1 MNIDYENPWIYR
13 NRPFSSDDIDDFYG
27 FVYNITNLQNQRQYI
42 GRKYFWSHRKP
53 PGKKRRVKKNLTG
66 KNTMGL
72 VRNLKKTLNDWV
84 DKILVELSCHYIK
97 HLAKQTSRKQ
107 DNSSSTE
114 SLPNPLTQEDL
125 PTTIATSS
133 AGTSEK
139 TIMMET
145 EEIVADVRQ
154 WAIDKVQEYNGKGI
168 ERIYDQMALMAEF
181 DEWFDP
187 QEDLEVISLDEISK
201 DQYDDFVDYMK
212 D

>member
-1 MNIDYENPWIYR
+1 
-13 NRPFSSDDIDDFYG
+13 
-27 FVYNITNLQNQRQYI
+27 
-42 GRKYFWSHRKP
+42 
-53 PGKKRRVKKNLTG
+53 
-66 KNTMGL
+66 MGL
-72 VRNLKKTLNDWV
+72 AQNLKRILNDWV
-84 DKILVELSCHYIK
+84 DKTLVALSSAYIK
-97 HLAKQTSRKQ
+97 QLAKQTLKKQ

-125 PTTIATSS
+125 PTTIVTSS

-168 ERIYDQMALMAEF
+168 DRIYDQMAIMAEF

-187 QEDLEVISLDEISK
+187 KEDLEVVSLDEISK
-201 DQYDDFVDYMK
+201 DQYDDFVDYMN
-212 D
+212 DGIERG

>member
-1 MNIDYENPWIYR
+1 
-13 NRPFSSDDIDDFYG
+13 
-27 FVYNITNLQNQRQYI
+27 
-42 GRKYFWSHRKP
+42 
-53 PGKKRRVKKNLTG
+53 
-66 KNTMGL
+66 MGL
-72 VRNLKKTLNDWV
+72 VQNLKRTLNDWV

-97 HLAKQTSRKQ
+97 HLAKQTLKKQ

-168 ERIYDQMALMAEF
+168 DRIYDQMALMAEF

-201 DQYDDFVDYMK
+201 DQYDDFVNHK
-212 D
+212 NQ

>member
-1 MNIDYENPWIYR
+1 
-13 NRPFSSDDIDDFYG
+13 
-27 FVYNITNLQNQRQYI
+27 
-42 GRKYFWSHRKP
+42 
-53 PGKKRRVKKNLTG
+53 
-66 KNTMGL
+66 MGL
-72 VRNLKKTLNDWV
+72 AQNLKRILNDWV
-84 DKILVELSCHYIK
+84 DKTLVALSSAYIK
-97 HLAKQTSRKQ
+97 QLAKQTLKKQ

-125 PTTIATSS
+125 PTTIVTSS

-168 ERIYDQMALMAEF
+168 DRIYDQMAIMAEF

-187 QEDLEVISLDEISK
+187 KEDLEVVSLDEITEE
-201 DQYDDFVDYMK
+201 QYDDFVDYS
-212 D
+212 DGIERA

>member
-1 MNIDYENPWIYR
+1 
-13 NRPFSSDDIDDFYG
+13 
-27 FVYNITNLQNQRQYI
+27 
-42 GRKYFWSHRKP
+42 
-53 PGKKRRVKKNLTG
+53 
-66 KNTMGL
+66 MGL

-97 HLAKQTSRKQ
+97 HLAKQTLKKP

-125 PTTIATSS
+125 HTTIATSS

-139 TIMMET
+139 TTMMET

-187 QEDLEVISLDEISK
+187 KEDLEVISLDEISK
-201 DQYDDFVDYMK
+201 EQYDDYTDYMN
-212 D
+212 DGIERG

>member
-1 MNIDYENPWIYR
+1 
-13 NRPFSSDDIDDFYG
+13 
-27 FVYNITNLQNQRQYI
+27 
-42 GRKYFWSHRKP
+42 
-53 PGKKRRVKKNLTG
+53 
-66 KNTMGL
+66 MGL
-72 VRNLKKTLNDWV
+72 VQNLKKTLNDWV

-97 HLAKQTSRKQ
+97 HLAKQTLKKQ
-107 DNSSSTE
+107 NNSSSTE

-125 PTTIATSS
+125 HTTIATSS

-168 ERIYDQMALMAEF
+168 DRIYDQMAIMAEF

-187 QEDLEVISLDEISK
+187 KEDLEVVSLDEISQE
-201 DQYDDFVDYMK
+201 QYDDFVDYS
-212 D
+212 DGIERA

>member
-1 MNIDYENPWIYR
+1 
-13 NRPFSSDDIDDFYG
+13 
-27 FVYNITNLQNQRQYI
+27 
-42 GRKYFWSHRKP
+42 
-53 PGKKRRVKKNLTG
+53 
-66 KNTMGL
+66 MGL
-72 VRNLKKTLNDWV
+72 VQNLG
-84 DKILVELSCHYIK
+84 KILKESANIILVGLSSAFIK
-97 HLAKQTSRKQ
+97 QLAKQTLKRQ

-114 SLPNPLTQEDL
+114 SSPNPLTQEDL

-154 WAIDKVQEYNGKGI
+154 WAIDKVEEYNGKGVD
-168 ERIYDQMALMAEF
+168 RIYDQMAIMAEF
-181 DEWFDP
+181 DEWFAP
-187 QEDLEVISLDEISK
+187 KEDLEVISLDEISK

>member
-1 MNIDYENPWIYR
+1 
-13 NRPFSSDDIDDFYG
+13 
-27 FVYNITNLQNQRQYI
+27 
-42 GRKYFWSHRKP
+42 
-53 PGKKRRVKKNLTG
+53 
-66 KNTMGL
+66 MGL
-72 VRNLKKTLNDWV
+72 VQNLKKKFNKWV
-84 DKILVELSCHYIK
+84 DVTLAELCSAYIK
-97 HLAKQTSRKQ
+97 QLAKQTLKKQ

-114 SLPNPLTQEDL
+114 SSPNPLTQEDL

-168 ERIYDQMALMAEF
+168 DRIYDQMAIMAEF

-187 QEDLEVISLDEISK
+187 KEDLEVVSLDEISRE
-201 DQYDDFVDYMK
+201 QYDDFVDYS
-212 D
+212 DGIERA